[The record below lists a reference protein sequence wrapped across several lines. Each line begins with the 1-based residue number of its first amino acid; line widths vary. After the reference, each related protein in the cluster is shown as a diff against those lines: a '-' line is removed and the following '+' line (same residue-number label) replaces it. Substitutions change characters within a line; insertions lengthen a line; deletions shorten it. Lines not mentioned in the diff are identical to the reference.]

1 VPHKDPEA
9 RRAYQRAYKAVWLV
23 KNADRLRE
31 QQREWRKRNP
41 EKAAEY
47 NRAWY
52 QRNRERLLAHEAE
65 LERQRRATNGEAVR
79 ERERRYRAEH
89 SPRYVERNRRRRDA
103 MGGYTVLDRDKRRM
117 LSRYRGRCAYCAVRP
132 FEHWDHVIPI
142 IRGGRHTIGNLLP
155 ACKPCNLRKG
165 TRLLIEAH
173 EIRGGDSPT
182 GGRKEQ
188 PLSRPAIASEAFDR
202 VLRVRGERTVDIQLD
217 RVHGEESGDVMMS
230 ADRNVERL
238 RDCAG
243 APAHDELVE
252 RQVA

>member
-1 VPHKDPEA
+1 MPHKDPEA
-9 RRAYQRAYKAVWLV
+9 RKDYHRAYKAVWNIE
-23 KNADRLRE
+23 NADRLRA
-31 QQREWRKRNP
+31 QQREWRERNP

-65 LERQRRATNGEAVR
+65 LERQRRAENGEAVR

-89 SPRYVERNRRRRDA
+89 SARYVERNRRRRDA

-117 LSRYRGRCAYCAVRP
+117 LARYRSRCAYCAERP

-165 TRLLIEAH
+165 VRLVVEVHQVLRGDAPRLGDEKKPLGRRA
-173 EIRGGDSPT
+173 IRGEP
-182 GGRKEQ
+182 
-188 PLSRPAIASEAFDR
+188 FDR
-202 VLRVRGERTVDIQLD
+202 VLRIAGKGAVDEQRH
-217 RVHGEESGDVMMS
+217 RVHAEHGGDVMVA
-230 ADRNVERL
+230 ADSDVERL
-238 RDCAG
+238 RDCA
-243 APAHDELVE
+243 
-252 RQVA
+252 